1 MRELPA
7 STVADDLRAGRIV
20 LIDVR
25 EPHEYSERRIR
36 GALNFPLSTFAPEA
50 LPAGGPREV
59 VLHCG
64 TGKRS
69 STALEHC
76 ASAGIGVH
84 AHLQGGLSSWLES
97 GLPVLS
103 VDPNTGEISH
113 G

>member
-1 MRELPA
+1 MRELSA
-7 STVADDLRAGRIV
+7 STVATELAEGRIV

-25 EPHEYSERRIR
+25 EPHEYSESRIK
-36 GALNFPLSTFAPEA
+36 GAMNFPLSTFAPEA
-50 LPAGGPREV
+50 LPAGGPREL

-69 STALEHC
+69 GMALERC
-76 ASAGIGVH
+76 AMAGVGVH
-84 AHLQGGLSSWLES
+84 AHLEGGLTSWVDA

-103 VDPNTGEISH
+103 VNPDTGEIAH

>member
-7 STVADDLRAGRIV
+7 DTIAADLEGGRIV

-25 EPHEYSERRIR
+25 EPHEYSESRIK

-50 LPAGGPREV
+50 LPAGGPREL

-69 STALEHC
+69 GMALERC
-76 ASAGIGVH
+76 AAAGVGVH
-84 AHLQGGLSSWLES
+84 AHLKGGLSAWVDS

-103 VDPNTGEISH
+103 VDPNTGQIAN

>member
-7 STVADDLRAGRIV
+7 RTVADDLREGRIV

-25 EPHEYSERRIR
+25 EPHEYSEARIK
-36 GALNFPLSTFAPEA
+36 GALNFPLSTFEPEA
-50 LPAGGPREV
+50 LPAGGPREL
-59 VLHCG
+59 VLQCG

-69 STALEHC
+69 GMALEQC
-76 ASAGIGVH
+76 AAAGVGVH
-84 AHLQGGLSSWLES
+84 AHLQGGLSSWIES

>member
-7 STVADDLRAGRIV
+7 ATVADELGDGRIV

-25 EPHEYSERRIR
+25 EPHEYSESRIK
-36 GALNFPLSTFAPEA
+36 GALNFPLSTFVPEA
-50 LPAGGPREV
+50 LPAGGAREV

-69 STALEHC
+69 GMALEKC
-76 ASAGIGVH
+76 AAAGVGVH
-84 AHLQGGLSSWLES
+84 AHLQGGLGSWVDA

-103 VDPNTGEISH
+103 VDPSTGEIAH
-113 G
+113 A